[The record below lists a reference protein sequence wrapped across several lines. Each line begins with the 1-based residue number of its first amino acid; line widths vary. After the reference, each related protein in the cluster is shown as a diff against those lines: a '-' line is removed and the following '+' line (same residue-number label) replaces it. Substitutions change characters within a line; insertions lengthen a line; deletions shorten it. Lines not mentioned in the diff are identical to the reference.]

1 VGDLTLLTG
10 LLGLLLVAGIL
21 VRMGAERTSIPSLV
35 WFILLGFLLRTL
47 EFHTGALPAGT
58 SSLLDFLSAVGV
70 VFLLFG
76 VGLTVDIRALY
87 STLPRAAGIWIGNV
101 LASAALGFLAARH
114 LLNAALLPS
123 VLVAVALTATSVGV
137 TVAVW
142 DEMDALGSDEGEILL
157 DVAEMDDISA
167 VILMA
172 VLFALLPTLQASGQA
187 TSLATAAGTVGL
199 ILLKGLGF
207 GFFCLI
213 FANKAEGRIT
223 GFLSRE
229 GEANRILV
237 VSGIGLVIASLADAL
252 GFSLAIGAFFAG
264 MVFSVDPERIREEGS
279 FQALHGFFVPFFF
292 LGIGFQVDP
301 GALGGALGPAVI
313 LLVAAILGKILGVL
327 LPALPILPTGSALL
341 LGVSMIPRAEIA
353 MIVMERGMAEGEGL
367 VDPGLFGAMV
377 LVALVTCLV
386 SPALVGWGLSRNPH
400 ITTSER

>member
-1 VGDLTLLTG
+1 LDAADRDEDGNLPAMSALRTLFFSEGLQGMYPSWGGFGYAGDRKSRKPRGETVGDLTLLTG

-58 SSLLDFLSAVGV
+58 SSLLDFLAAVGV

-87 STLPRAAGIWIGNV
+87 SSLPRAAGIWIGNV

-114 LLNAALLPS
+114 LLDADLLPS

-142 DEMDALGSDEGEILL
+142 DEKGALGSEEGEILL

-187 TSLATAAGTVGL
+187 ISLATAAGPVGL

-207 GFFCLI
+207 GL
-213 FANKAEGRIT
+213 
-223 GFLSRE
+223 
-229 GEANRILV
+229 
-237 VSGIGLVIASLADAL
+237 
-252 GFSLAIGAFFAG
+252 
-264 MVFSVDPERIREEGS
+264 
-279 FQALHGFFVPFFF
+279 FVPFFF

-377 LVALVTCLV
+377 LVALVTCLI